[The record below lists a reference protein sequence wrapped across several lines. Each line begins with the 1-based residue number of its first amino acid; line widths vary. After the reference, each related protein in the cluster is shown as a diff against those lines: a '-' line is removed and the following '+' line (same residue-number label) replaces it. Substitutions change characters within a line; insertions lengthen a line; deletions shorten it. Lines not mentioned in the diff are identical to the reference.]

1 MTFTD
6 TSAYVDLSGKTAFLR
21 REGVLQFGKPVK
33 GGLGVIVASAIKAT
47 YTPHEGGIFN
57 SLDALLGDERT
68 ITVGKVSYNKGGA
81 LNGDVP
87 SGKPWLRYDRPLP
100 GGISGLYS
108 QLVNPAEP
116 ATLQALIKSGTKS
129 GRTFKGHISRAE
141 LWRVSPW
148 YRASAMSK
156 SKDRAFAFE
165 LTLGPDNLPQRLVT
179 SHPAAEHRV
188 QSLVGD
194 DVITVESR
202 YTRWGGKLRVTAPP
216 AKQVYSRKK
225 GGS

>member
-1 MTFTD
+1 MKRVLAGVAAFAVLAVAVPAQAAAGDPVKALQGRLATGKGVTFTD
-6 TSAYVDLSGKTAFLR
+6 TTSYVDLSGKTAFLR

-33 GGLGVIVASAIKAT
+33 GGMGVIVASDIRAT
-47 YTPHEGGIFN
+47 YTPRKGGIFN
-57 SLDALLGDERT
+57 TLNTLLHDERT

-87 SGKPWLRYDRPLP
+87 SGKPWLRYGKPLP

-108 QLVNPAEP
+108 QMVNPAEP

-129 GRTFKGHISRAE
+129 GRTVKGHISRAE

-156 SKDRAFAFE
+156 SEDRALAFE
-165 LTLGPDNLPQRLVT
+165 LTLGPDNLPQRPSPRT
-179 SHPAAEHRV
+179 
-188 QSLVGD
+188 
-194 DVITVESR
+194 
-202 YTRWGGKLRVTAPP
+202 PP
-216 AKQVYSRKK
+216 RST
-225 GGS
+225 G